1 MGQSAEQF
9 VPIIGIRRR
18 ERDRRESEART
29 AHEALDI
36 AERAL
41 EAARRAVESACR
53 SCERAERARAA
64 APCDALVADYLRDQQ
79 ERLTACKED
88 ATLRADA
95 LHGLRRDLASAQR
108 ERQRA
113 QVRLD
118 VLEAEHATLQS
129 RERRRSE
136 RKRESA
142 LPVAMAGS
150 LC

>member
-18 ERDRRESEART
+18 DRDRRETEARL

-41 EAARRAVESACR
+41 DEARRAVESACR
-53 SCERAERARAA
+53 NCAAAERARAA
-64 APCDALVADYLRDQQ
+64 APGDALVADYLRAQQ
-79 ERLTACKED
+79 DRLAACNRD
-88 ATLRADA
+88 AALRADA
-95 LHGLRRDLASAQR
+95 LHGLRRDLAAAQR
-108 ERQRA
+108 ARQCA

-118 VLEAEHATLQS
+118 VLESEHATLRSQ
-129 RERRRSE
+129 ERRRSE

-142 LPVAMAGS
+142 LPVAIAGS